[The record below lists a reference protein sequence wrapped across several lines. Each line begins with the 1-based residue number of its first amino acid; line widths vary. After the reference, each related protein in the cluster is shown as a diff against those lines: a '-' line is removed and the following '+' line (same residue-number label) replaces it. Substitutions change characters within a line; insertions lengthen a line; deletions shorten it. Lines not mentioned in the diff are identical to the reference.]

1 MNRRTLYEAREAI
14 LAAALDILRYERAL
28 GAETP
33 PLGHLKRAEDQL
45 AAGAKDLVT
54 AVNGLPWSQQ
64 PKGWDER

>member
-1 MNRRTLYEAREAI
+1 MNRKTLYEAQQAI

-28 GAETP
+28 VDDSP

-45 AAGAKDLVT
+45 AAAASDLVI
-54 AVNGLPWSQQ
+54 AVDGLPWSSQ

>member
-28 GAETP
+28 VDDSP
-33 PLGHLKRAEDQL
+33 PLGHLKSAEDAL
-45 AAGAKDLVT
+45 AAGARDLVI
-54 AVNGLPWSQQ
+54 AVDGLPWSSQ

>member
-28 GAETP
+28 GADTP

-45 AAGAKDLVT
+45 AAAAKDLVT

>member
-14 LAAALDILRYERAL
+14 LTAALDILRYERAL

-33 PLGHLKRAEDQL
+33 PIGHLKRAEDAL
-45 AAGAKDLVT
+45 AAGARDLVT
-54 AVNGLPWSQQ
+54 AVDGLPWSSQ

>member
-28 GAETP
+28 GADTP

-54 AVNGLPWSQQ
+54 AVDGLPWSQQ

>member
-1 MNRRTLYEAREAI
+1 MKRTTVYEAREAI

-28 GAETP
+28 VDDSP
-33 PLGHLKRAEDQL
+33 PLGHLKSAEDAL

-54 AVNGLPWSQQ
+54 AVDGLPWSQQ

>member
-14 LAAALDILRYERAL
+14 LTAALDILRYERAL
-28 GAETP
+28 VDDSP
-33 PLGHLKRAEDQL
+33 PIGRLKSAEDAL
-45 AAGAKDLVT
+45 AAGAKDLVI